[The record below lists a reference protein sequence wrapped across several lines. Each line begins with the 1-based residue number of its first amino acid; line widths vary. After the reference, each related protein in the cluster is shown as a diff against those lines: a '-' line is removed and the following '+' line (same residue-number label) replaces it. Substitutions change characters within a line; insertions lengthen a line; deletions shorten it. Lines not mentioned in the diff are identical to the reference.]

1 MSGETRLFAKWI
13 RVIDNVQLSFVLPSV
28 GEQIQSPSLPEGAL
42 YRVSEFHVYDE
53 NSYTVEEIARA
64 GEYELIVFLV
74 AVPGE
79 SVFAETVDDFDE
91 RVYAGSVA
99 LNGKESQSFWYEPY
113 EDPALLVMTESFT
126 VTA

>member
-28 GEQIQSPSLPEGAL
+28 GEQIQSPFLPEGAL

-53 NSYTVEEIARA
+53 NYYTVEEIARA

-74 AVPGE
+74 AVPG
-79 SVFAETVDDFDE
+79 D
-91 RVYAGSVA
+91 
-99 LNGKESQSFWYEPY
+99 PY
-113 EDPALLVMTESFT
+113 LPKPLMISTSACTRAVLR
-126 VTA
+126 